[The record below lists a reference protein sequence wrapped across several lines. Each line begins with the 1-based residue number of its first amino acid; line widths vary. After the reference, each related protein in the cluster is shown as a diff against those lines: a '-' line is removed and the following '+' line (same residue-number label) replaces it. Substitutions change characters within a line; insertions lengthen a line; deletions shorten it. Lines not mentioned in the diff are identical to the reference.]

1 MNFKI
6 NSYFN
11 QLYNKALS
19 NAQKSIARKVL
30 FFFSFVES
38 IIFPIPVDPLLAFLV
53 LADKKKFIHLTILCT
68 LGSLAGGLIGWLI
81 GYIIG
86 PSVQEFF
93 IKIPSI
99 TDQTFNKVLDAHNN
113 YGSLIVFLG
122 AFTPLPFK
130 IISITSGIFK
140 INLFSFLIMSF
151 IGRGLRFFLV
161 SALVNYFGDKAIEV
175 LRKRFFL
182 ITCLIGIFIC
192 FIIYLQS
199 MNKL

>member
-6 NSYFN
+6 NNYFN

-30 FFFSFVES
+30 FFFAFVEA

-68 LGSLAGGLIGWLI
+68 LGSVVGGAIGWLL

-99 TDQTFNKVLDAHNN
+99 THQTFNKVLDAHKN

-161 SALVNYFGDKAIEV
+161 SALVNIFGDKAIE
-175 LRKRFFL
+175 LLTKRFFL
-182 ITCLIGIFIC
+182 ITSLIGILIC
-192 FIIYLQS
+192 FIIYLES

>member
-1 MNFKI
+1 MNFNI
-6 NSYFN
+6 NNYFN
-11 QLYNKALS
+11 QLYKKAIS

-30 FFFSFVES
+30 FFFAFIEA

-68 LGSLAGGLIGWLI
+68 VGSVAGGAIGWLV
-81 GYIIG
+81 GYSVG
-86 PSVQEFF
+86 PSIQQAF
-93 IKIPSI
+93 IKIPLI
-99 TDQTFNKVLDAHNN
+99 TDQTFKKVIDAHNN

-140 INLFSFLIMSF
+140 INLFRFLIMSF

-161 SALVNYFGDKAIEV
+161 SALVNIFGDKAI
-175 LRKRFFL
+175 
-182 ITCLIGIFIC
+182 
-192 FIIYLQS
+192 
-199 MNKL
+199 KLLTK

>member
-1 MNFKI
+1 MNFNI
-6 NSYFN
+6 NNYFN
-11 QLYNKALS
+11 QLYKKAIS
-19 NAQKSIARKVL
+19 NAKKSIARKVL
-30 FFFSFVES
+30 FFFAFIEA

-68 LGSLAGGLIGWLI
+68 VGSVAGGAIGWLV
-81 GYIIG
+81 GYIVG
-86 PSVQEFF
+86 PSIQQAF
-93 IKIPSI
+93 IKIPLI
-99 TDQTFNKVLDAHNN
+99 TDQTFKKVIDAHNN

-161 SALVNYFGDKAIEV
+161 SALVNIFGDKAIE
-175 LRKRFFL
+175 LLTKRFFL
-182 ITCLIGIFIC
+182 ITSLIGILIC
-192 FIIYLQS
+192 FIIYLES

>member
-6 NSYFN
+6 NNYFT
-11 QLYNKALS
+11 QLSKKALS

-30 FFFSFVES
+30 FFFAFIEA
-38 IIFPIPVDPLLAFLV
+38 IIFPIPVDPLLALLV
-53 LADKKKFIHLTILCT
+53 LANKKKILYLTFLCT
-68 LGSLAGGLIGWLI
+68 IGSVTGGAVGWLI
-81 GYIIG
+81 GYFIG

-93 IKIPSI
+93 IKIPLI
-99 TDQTFNKVLDAHNN
+99 TDQTFNKVIDAHNN

-161 SALVNYFGDKAIEV
+161 SALVNFFGDKGIEI

-182 ITCLIGIFIC
+182 ITCLIGILIC
-192 FIIYLQS
+192 FIIYLES
-199 MNKL
+199 INML

>member
-1 MNFKI
+1 MNFNI
-6 NSYFN
+6 NNYFN
-11 QLYNKALS
+11 QLYKKAIS

-30 FFFSFVES
+30 FFFAFIEA

-68 LGSLAGGLIGWLI
+68 VGSVAGGAIGWLV
-81 GYIIG
+81 GYSVG
-86 PSVQEFF
+86 PSIQQAF
-93 IKIPSI
+93 IKIPLI
-99 TDQTFNKVLDAHNN
+99 TDQTFKKVIDAHNN

-161 SALVNYFGDKAIEV
+161 SLIVKNFGDKGIY
-175 LRKRFFL
+175 LLKKHTFL
-182 ITCLIGIFIC
+182 FSTLFGLILTLLYFIFI
-192 FIIYLQS
+192 
-199 MNKL
+199 